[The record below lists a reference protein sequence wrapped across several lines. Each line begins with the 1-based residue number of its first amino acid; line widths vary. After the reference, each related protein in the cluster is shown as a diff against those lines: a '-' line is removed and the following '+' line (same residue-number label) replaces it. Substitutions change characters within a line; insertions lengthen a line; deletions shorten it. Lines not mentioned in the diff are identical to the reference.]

1 MDFATRIRIARERS
15 GLSQANL
22 AALAGLSR
30 AVISKWE
37 KGKTSHPSA
46 NALANASAWLDVS
59 VEELLTGQKKP
70 KIKRPPRPKP
80 TFKISELM
88 SSRHI
93 LLEDELKRH
102 RDDFAPDDIKA
113 LKTQLQ
119 NLIQLIDAKP
129 TQSGKK
135 KTLKAK

>member
-1 MDFATRIRIARERS
+1 M
-15 GLSQANL
+15 

-46 NALANASAWLDVS
+46 NALANAAAWLDVS
-59 VEELLTGQKKP
+59 VEELLTGRKKP
-70 KIKRPPRPKP
+70 KIKRSPRSKP
-80 TFKISELM
+80 TFKISEMM

-93 LLEDELKRH
+93 FLEDVLKRH

-135 KTLKAK
+135 KASKAK

>member
-15 GLSQANL
+15 GLSQASL

-46 NALANASAWLDVS
+46 NALANAAAWLDVS
-59 VEELLTGQKKP
+59 VEELLTGRKRP
-70 KIKRPPRPKP
+70 KIKRPLRRKP
-80 TFKISELM
+80 TFKVSELM
-88 SSRHI
+88 LSR
-93 LLEDELKRH
+93 LLVLEDVLKRH
-102 RDDFAPDDIKA
+102 RDDFAPEDIKA

-135 KTLKAK
+135 KSSKTK